1 MSMTPEEID
10 ARRLELLEAAAL
22 REIEGHNALMAARQ
36 AEENE
41 RAERVRLR
49 TREVVAFELQAQNNA
64 KIAEASAGTGRTA
77 MILDA
82 AIRRIDDRTSPTGT
96 PAYAKAVAEVLAT
109 MAEIERQTALP
120 DDAPADPPTPGLA

>member
-1 MSMTPEEID
+1 MAMAPEEID
-10 ARRLELLEAAAL
+10 NERLRMQQAAEQ
-22 REIEGHNALMAARQ
+22 REIQAHNALMAARQ

-82 AIRRIDDRTSPTGT
+82 AIRRIDDRTSTTGA
-96 PAYAKAVAEVLAT
+96 PNIPNAVAEVIAT
-109 MAEIERQTALP
+109 IAEIERQTAP
-120 DDAPADPPTPGLA
+120 APSDPPGLA